1 MAGELGD
8 KSMDACEAL
17 YRQHQTF
24 LSLPHSPALS
34 AAFVAMV
41 QDHYNNLKEEALA
54 GVDDGAAVKQSSAD
68 PPVTANGHGSG
79 PADHGSAEA
88 KGTAEGAQQGA
99 EAHDAEDEGNSNH
112 QVGRGTLT
120 GRPPHRAGRHDT
132 LVSPLLTCH
141 ERHVLLQV
149 HSQRSKRTPKPTAKV
164 LASTPL
170 SKRAAAGM
178 SPRSASRIK
187 VRSMVLPLFLWQGV
201 TMRSAGLPWATFET
215 LLSTLT
221 AQGRVGFTALGML
234 STLTVHAVL
243 GAGCAVA
250 GP

>member
-1 MAGELGD
+1 MEQVAEEMLD
-8 KSMDACEAL
+8 KSVDACETL

-41 QDHYNNLKEEALA
+41 QDHYNNLKDEALA
-54 GVDDGAAVKQSSAD
+54 GVDDAGAVKQGSGD
-68 PPVTANGHGSG
+68 MPVTANGHGSG
-79 PADHGSAEA
+79 HADRGSAEA
-88 KGTAEGAQQGA
+88 KGMAEDVQQGP

-112 QVGRGTLT
+112 QVGGSSSATLRQHT
-120 GRPPHRAGRHDT
+120 GWAGAY
-132 LVSPLLTCH
+132 PLADSYCH
-141 ERHVLLQV
+141 APGQV

-187 VRSMVLPLFLWQGV
+187 VP
-201 TMRSAGLPWATFET
+201 
-215 LLSTLT
+215 
-221 AQGRVGFTALGML
+221 GMF
-234 STLTVHAVL
+234 
-243 GAGCAVA
+243 GCV
-250 GP
+250 